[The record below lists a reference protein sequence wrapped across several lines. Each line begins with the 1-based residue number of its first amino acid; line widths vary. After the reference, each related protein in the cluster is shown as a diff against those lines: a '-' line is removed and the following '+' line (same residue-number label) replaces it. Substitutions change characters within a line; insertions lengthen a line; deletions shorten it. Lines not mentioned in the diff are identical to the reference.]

1 MDFAGGDDYEAGVPV
16 VVKERKRE
24 TNTQTIR
31 AELWA
36 NSDQV
41 RFVQSQEGALYTD
54 YGEEAYRRVAKM
66 DEGNLCHEI
75 FAHLRKADELE
86 QVLDTFESRGEIRD
100 KAQRENLKTLISS
113 AWEGNEQMRD
123 WFTTPWQ
130 LKLEEPIYMEHREL
144 RPDRVMINPQTNEAI
159 VLDYKFGQWED
170 KYTKQVGDYMEALRR
185 MGHNPVRGYLWFAH
199 KQPGKQLV
207 QIHG

>member
-1 MDFAGGDDYEAGVPV
+1 M
-16 VVKERKRE
+16 
-24 TNTQTIR
+24 
-31 AELWA
+31 
-36 NSDQV
+36 
-41 RFVQSQEGALYTD
+41 
-54 YGEEAYRRVAKM
+54 
-66 DEGNLCHEI
+66 
-75 FAHLRKADELE
+75 
-86 QVLDTFESRGEIRD
+86 LDAFESRGEIRD
-100 KAQRENLKTLISS
+100 KAQRESLKALISS

-123 WFTTPWQ
+123 WFTAPWQ
-130 LKLEEPIYMEHREL
+130 LKLEEPIYMDHREL

-185 MGHNPVRGYLWFAH
+185 MGYSPVRGYLWFAH